1 VSNLGVTLTSQPASG
16 ALQYEFRIRL
26 TSDNGMPT
34 AYNYTIPSPSRFS
47 SLSAFQ
53 GMTIDYV
60 TQYSISVRYK
70 IMHNGA
76 ELWSNFGPE
85 CTITTPS
92 YPVTEINP
100 TQCGMTG
107 VSLDQ
112 TFGIVP
118 FPGFPNYRITLF
130 EQVGENLIPVGAPII
145 RTVPNFKLNMFPG
158 AQLEKNYS
166 AAVSI
171 QIGGSFREDGKSCD
185 ISTMTVNEM
194 RLSKV
199 QPSVVSYPNP
209 FNDTFN
215 LEINGFNINSSINV
229 KIYDLLGRLVEQ
241 HDKIA
246 NELIQNPIG
255 SNLTTGVFNVI
266 VTQND
271 TVKTLKVIKR

>member
-1 VSNLGVTLTSQPASG
+1 
-16 ALQYEFRIRL
+16 
-26 TSDNGMPT
+26 
-34 AYNYTIPSPSRFS
+34 
-47 SLSAFQ
+47 
-53 GMTIDYV
+53 
-60 TQYSISVRYK
+60 
-70 IMHNGA
+70 
-76 ELWSNFGPE
+76 
-85 CTITTPS
+85 
-92 YPVTEINP
+92 
-100 TQCGMTG
+100 
-107 VSLDQ
+107 
-112 TFGIVP
+112 
-118 FPGFPNYRITLF
+118 LF

-229 KIYDLLGRLVEQ
+229 KIYDLLGRLMEQ

-271 TVKTLKVIKR
+271 IVKTLKVIKR